1 MPLIN
6 HNDVAAVSTYWRDW
20 AEFGFSRPSA
30 SPSRAPNSSCPGLT
44 RASGAH
50 SARDCRPRPRMR
62 ALPAGPAMTALDLD
76 VAEQGL
82 ERGVQGAVG
91 CQHRTRL
98 QHGLPA
104 LEVADVA
111 ARFL

>member
-20 AEFGFSRPSA
+20 AGLGFPAHPYPRV
-30 SPSRAPNSSCPGLT
+30 GT
-44 RASGAH
+44 RRRIWAA
-50 SARDCRPRPRMR
+50 
-62 ALPAGPAMTALDLD
+62 DLD

-104 LEVADVA
+104 LQVADVT
-111 ARFL
+111 ARFLDQQDSGRDVPDRDLFFPIAFRPA